1 MPLYEFFCEACGQFE
16 QIVNSNV
23 DKETVHCP
31 TCGNP
36 EANRIFSP
44 PTYSGVFSGVRH
56 KARRRAE
63 KGREPRLVR
72 KRVGEPLEGTLPM
85 PHAHEHDHSH
95 CAANP
100 GYPPWMIKH

>member
-31 TCGNP
+31 MCGNP
-36 EANRIFSP
+36 KAKRIFSP
-44 PTYSGVFSGVRH
+44 PTYSGVFSGSRH
-56 KARRRAE
+56 VARRRAE
-63 KGREPRLVR
+63 KGREPRVVR
-72 KRVGEPLEGTLPM
+72 KEVGVPLEGTSPM
-85 PHAHEHDHSH
+85 PCAHGHDHSH
-95 CAANP
+95 GTGDP